1 MNKRYIELIK
11 EMHLGKCIM
20 IDGATGTELERR
32 GVPQIPN
39 AWNGGGALS
48 HPEILEEVHKEY
60 IELGARIIITNTFAT
75 GKHTLE
81 DARRWKSARIPA
93 FSCRDPG
100 TVRPWSTGR
109 LPRKAGNSRALLRR
123 GRGRYARE
131 CARCRNG

>member
-60 IELGARIIITNTFAT
+60 IKLGASIIITNTFAT

-81 DARRWKSARIPA
+81 DANQIHNFEKLNSQGCLLYTSP
-93 FSCRDPG
+93 SPRD
-100 TVRPWSTGR
+100 
-109 LPRKAGNSRALLRR
+109 
-123 GRGRYARE
+123 
-131 CARCRNG
+131 

>member
-81 DARRWKSARIPA
+81 DANQIHNL
-93 FSCRDPG
+93 
-100 TVRPWSTGR
+100 TI
-109 LPRKAGNSRALLRR
+109 LLHQKLAKNLH
-123 GRGRYARE
+123 GQY
-131 CARCRNG
+131 